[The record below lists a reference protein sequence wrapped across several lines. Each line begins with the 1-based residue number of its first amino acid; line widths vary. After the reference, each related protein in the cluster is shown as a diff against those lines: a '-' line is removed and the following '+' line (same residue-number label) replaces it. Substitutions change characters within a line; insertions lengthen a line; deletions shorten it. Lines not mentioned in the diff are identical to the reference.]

1 MVINTEPIRQVIEI
15 DVDKNSAT
23 KSLDFARDTGKKIDK
38 ELQRKLQIDIL
49 QAESKIDIIKK
60 QIADAKKAGEQPF
73 ALQLDLKN
81 LQSGLTE
88 SKRELRNLEN
98 TWAATTSR
106 LSELFKSVK
115 STITWA
121 FAGIWAALAA
131 SFSFDA
137 IIKFINT
144 LDNATKKLATLTGAT
159 GKELKDLQEI
169 VDNVLPTVDDN
180 ISQVSEA
187 VGVLATR
194 FKELS
199 NEQIQEVTPAFLDFI
214 DFLWLTS
221 SAIEDVSEILQE
233 FNIEQARSGDVLDVL
248 LKATQE
254 TWVSFESLSQSLIN
268 SGTQLQNLWFNFTES
283 VALLSQLQTSWVNTE
298 AVIKGLNKA
307 FVTLAKDWQEPI
319 AVITD
324 LFDRIKNAKDP
335 IEWTRIATELF
346 GDKIATELVAAVQN
360 GKLNIEQ
367 LNDIL
372 LNSQWA
378 LAATAQEAE
387 TTGEKFSKLW
397 NSIVVWLR
405 PVLSALA
412 DFSIFAVDVVRIVF
426 RAFQFAFVD
435 ITKIGIA
442 FGKDLISNFGSIFKN
457 LETLVIS
464 SLANIWARFKNL
476 TADIFWWEKIKVPKI
491 EFGWFTG
498 TKNTV
503 AQVKSSFD
511 DLANTLNSPL
521 LKKWLNA
528 IWVWSSSIDNAAA
541 DFTTLWN
548 AAWDA
553 AKEIQDIGDDTD
565 WLDNKLP
572 KWAAKSKDALT
583 ELEKQQ
589 QKVIEEQK
597 KIRDEFSQSIN
608 TDNIKNA
615 TEALTNTTTY
625 EDAIEQINLLKN
637 ELTNAWFAGQEL
649 WNELFKALDS
659 AEAKSKTTID
669 AITKSIA
676 DLNTQ
681 LENLGKGKNEKLADR
696 LAKIAEETANLQA
709 QQSAG
714 TLDTAWVEKLIAL
727 EAERQEAFAGL
738 NGEQIAALDALVAKQ
753 IEYNALT
760 DVGKILADFEL
771 EKKAL
776 EDKLSLKQ
784 LELDKENDR
793 LLVFDKFKELLVEQQ
808 ASITQNYE
816 FEVAIADALIAKRN
830 AVARARAAA
839 GAGSVGW
846 GVGSNVNNTNSNS
859 VNNNNN
865 VNNIVVNVNWP
876 SSQWVVDAINNNIT

>member
-106 LSELFKSVK
+106 LSELFKSVRT
-115 STITWA
+115 SITWA

-137 IIKFINT
+137 IIQFVNT
-144 LDNATKKLATLTGAT
+144 IDNASKKLWVLTGAT
-159 GKELKDLQEI
+159 GQELKDLQKI

-180 ISQVSEA
+180 ITQVSEA

-199 NEQIQEVTPAFLDFI
+199 NAQIQEVAPAFLDFI
-214 DFLWLTS
+214 DFLWLSS
-221 SAIEDVSEILQE
+221 SAIGDVAEILQE
-233 FNIEQARSGDVLDVL
+233 FNIEQARSWDVLDVL

-254 TWVSFESLSQSLIN
+254 TWVSFQSLAQSLIN

-298 AVIKGLNKA
+298 AVIKGLNRA
-307 FVTLAKDWQEPI
+307 FTQLASDWKEPI
-319 AVITD
+319 AVISD
-324 LFDRIKNAKDP
+324 LFERIKNAKDP

-346 GDKIATELVAAVQN
+346 GDKIATELVWAIQT

-378 LAATAQEAE
+378 LAATAKETE
-387 TTGEKFSKLW
+387 TTAEKFSKLW
-397 NSIVVWLR
+397 NSIVVGLR

-412 DFSIFAVDVVRIVF
+412 DFSIFVIDLLRVVF

-435 ITKIGIA
+435 ITKIWIA

-464 SLANIWARFKNL
+464 SLANIGARFKNL

-491 EFGWFTG
+491 EFGGFTG

-528 IWVWSSSIDNAAA
+528 IWVGGSAIDNAAA

-553 AKEIQDIGDDTD
+553 AKTIQDIWNDTD
-565 WLDNKLP
+565 WLDSKLP

-583 ELEKQQ
+583 ELEKEQ
-589 QKVIEEQK
+589 QKVIAEQQ
-597 KIRDEFSQSIN
+597 KIRDEFGKSIN
-608 TDNIKNA
+608 TDNIKEA
-615 TEALTNTTTY
+615 TDALTNTSSY
-625 EDAIEQINLLKN
+625 EDAIEQIGILTT
-637 ELTNAWFAGQEL
+637 ELDNAWFAGQEL
-649 WNELFKALDS
+649 WNELFKALDG
-659 AEAKSKTTID
+659 AEEKSKTTID

-681 LENLGKGKNEKLADR
+681 LDNLGKGKDEKLADR
-696 LAKIAEETANLQA
+696 LAAIAEETAKLQE
-709 QQSAG
+709 QQNAG
-714 TLDTAWVEKLIAL
+714 TIDTAGQQKLVDLAN
-727 EAERQEAFAGL
+727 ERAEAFAGL
-738 NGEQIAALDALVAKQ
+738 NESQIAALDELVAKQ
-753 IEYNALT
+753 LEYNALT
-760 DVGKILADFEL
+760 EVWKILADYEL
-771 EKKAL
+771 EKAAL
-776 EDKLSLKQ
+776 NDKLLLKQ
-784 LELDKENDR
+784 AELEKEQDR
-793 LLVFDKFKELLVEQQ
+793 LLVFDKFKELLAQQQ
-808 ASITQNYE
+808 AAIQDNFA
-816 FEVAIADALIAKRN
+816 FEVGIADALIAKRN

-839 GAGSVGW
+839 GVAGGWVG
-846 GVGSNVNNTNSNS
+846 GGNATTNNTNSNS

-865 VNNIVVNVNWP
+865 QIIVNVNWP
-876 SSQWVVDAINNNIT
+876 SAWQVVDAINNNIT